1 MHHHH
6 FNFPL
11 FIRGFTVRGWE
22 KKCWL
27 CLSLFW
33 VCPKPMWSVV
43 SYWFC
48 AGGLLDSVE
57 FSGYMHLFIL
67 HFRCFIFACIISS
80 SWGKS
85 NYKISSLSIIGRA
98 WRKPFL
104 FFILSHWIRFAAHKF
119 LKKHLGHHS
128 NKCSHVK
135 MRPEL
140 QTSFVLSGNVN
151 KGQEEQMFLKR
162 VHKMILNQSKD
173 ANGPFRGSIR

>member
-1 MHHHH
+1 MRAHTHCPVPGDTMTELDPARGQRAH
-6 FNFPL
+6 FFGEGSGNQALLHKHSDFNNTTEHICTTTTLISPFL
-11 FIRGFTVRGWE
+11 LGDSLSEGGK

-48 AGGLLDSVE
+48 AGGLLNSVE
-57 FSGYMHLFIL
+57 FGGYMHLFIL

-98 WRKPFL
+98 WRKPF
-104 FFILSHWIRFAAHKF
+104 FFYFITL
-119 LKKHLGHHS
+119 
-128 NKCSHVK
+128 NKICS
-135 MRPEL
+135 PQISEEA
-140 QTSFVLSGNVN
+140 SGSPF
-151 KGQEEQMFLKR
+151 KQM
-162 VHKMILNQSKD
+162 
-173 ANGPFRGSIR
+173 